1 MLMRLSDSA
10 HAANLISTLFMLDF
24 LLVTLESDWRT
35 STSLCWTWFYII
47 TMIEMKA
54 AWVPSRPYWHHF
66 DHVSVH
72 VHVNWMYFR
81 SEGRKH
87 GLNRTHWRTVDK
99 QGSTV
104 TDHKLFFST
113 FLSLMVCFTQCSG
126 CRVWT
131 ACMKYCILRIEKASL
146 GTLMMTMSIKNGK
159 MYTIM
164 QKGNLHCN
172 LVYCITKLTLC
183 EM

>member
-1 MLMRLSDSA
+1 
-10 HAANLISTLFMLDF
+10 MLDF

-66 DHVSVH
+66 DQVSVH

-99 QGSTV
+99 PGSTWL
-104 TDHKLFFST
+104 TTNCS
-113 FLSLMVCFTQCSG
+113 FLRF
-126 CRVWT
+126 CRWWSVLHSALAVVSELLVWNI
-131 ACMKYCILRIEKASL
+131 AFLRIEKASL